1 MRRFIP
7 ILLILIFI
15 TSCVYFDADRD
26 DILQRLGK
34 EGDTVVTIDTE
45 RMKESSLSSF
55 IPSGELENR
64 VNRLSLVLSDDS
76 VTGIAQGKLS
86 STEVGTVLIWSPLFH
101 RAREENP
108 RYYRSEHMSISAGS
122 VGEGIVLFTT
132 GDYESEYD
140 SIFVSPE
147 ENIPRSDALAMQSS
161 LAGVYISE
169 PDSSFGLGI
178 PDETLAKIRN
188 VLLTID
194 ENGED
199 FSLSGRII
207 MDSED
212 SARAM
217 QMLLRNMLVQ
227 DIRRK
232 GERLDVKA
240 LSGIFTYEGSVVSVS
255 GYSLDKEVLENVI
268 SGSIGYAA
276 I

>member
-1 MRRFIP
+1 M
-7 ILLILIFI
+7 
-15 TSCVYFDADRD
+15 
-26 DILQRLGK
+26 
-34 EGDTVVTIDTE
+34 
-45 RMKESSLSSF
+45 M
-55 IPSGELENR
+55 
-64 VNRLSLVLSDDS
+64 
-76 VTGIAQGKLS
+76 
-86 STEVGTVLIWSPLFH
+86 
-101 RAREENP
+101 
-108 RYYRSEHMSISAGS
+108 
-122 VGEGIVLFTT
+122 
-132 GDYESEYD
+132 
-140 SIFVSPE
+140 
-147 ENIPRSDALAMQSS
+147 DALAMQSS

-217 QMLLRNMLVQ
+217 QLLLRNMLVQ

-240 LSGIFTYEGSVVSVS
+240 LSGIFTYEGSSLRID
-255 GYSLDKEVLENVI
+255 GYEAGYDEVGSMLTKELR
-268 SGSIGYAA
+268 YAA
-276 I
+276 L